1 MLTFKN
7 TGYSKNFCKEVLD
20 SSLKAFQKMI
30 EDDRNGTKPLY
41 RSRDW
46 NIEERQLSKARKRLN
61 WWNSANAKIQYTSV
75 LFVPPTPGGILA
87 KELRKREAELNRNNK
102 ERIKIEEKG
111 GMKIKDMLGSKNPF
125 KKQKCVQK
133 TCPKCKRVN
142 GFK

>member
-1 MLTFKN
+1 MADSALSIAKKRTILTQECLRRLRNTKIELGPVVQRKYLNQFMLTLKN
-7 TGYSKNFCKEVLD
+7 SGYSKKFRKEVLD

-87 KELRKREAELNRNNK
+87 KELRKK
-102 ERIKIEEKG
+102 GGRIKPE
-111 GMKIKDMLGSKNPF
+111 
-125 KKQKCVQK
+125 Q
-133 TCPKCKRVN
+133 
-142 GFK
+142 